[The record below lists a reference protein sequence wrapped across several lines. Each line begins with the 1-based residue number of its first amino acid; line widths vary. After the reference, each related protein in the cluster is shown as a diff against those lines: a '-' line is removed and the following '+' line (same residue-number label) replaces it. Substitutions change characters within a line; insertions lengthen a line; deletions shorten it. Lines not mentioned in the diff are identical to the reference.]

1 MTQDTRRNLL
11 IAGAIALAVLS
22 IVAGALIA
30 LSSDDGAEPGQS
42 EAPTTSPSP
51 AESIS
56 PTASPEPT
64 EAPSPEPGEPESAV
78 LEDGRH
84 LVYVDTAFRPEDGP
98 ARVRFDLV
106 YWYTGDEAEEV
117 AAEHGTEAT
126 NGYFIEND
134 NPRLRTLPLAD
145 EVEVEVMYVPEGAC
159 CELQPGDVD
168 AWLES
173 ILGTAQTDYPEDAP
187 WWITVEDAQITRI
200 EQQFLP

>member
-1 MTQDTRRNLL
+1 MNERTRRNLL

-30 LSSDDGAEPGQS
+30 LSSDDGT
-42 EAPTTSPSP
+42 EAGPTTSPSASP
-51 AESIS
+51 SPEDGAS
-56 PTASPEPT
+56 PTESPAPTETGSPEP
-64 EAPSPEPGEPESAV
+64 PEPESAV
-78 LEDGRH
+78 LADGRH

-98 ARVRFDLV
+98 ARVRFDLL
-106 YWYTGDEAEEV
+106 YWYTGDEAEQV

-126 NGYFIEND
+126 NGYYIEND
-134 NPRLRTLPLAD
+134 NPRLRTLPLAE
-145 EVEVEVMYVPEGAC
+145 EVEVQYVPDGRC

-173 ILGTAQTDYPEDAP
+173 ILQTEQTDYPEDVP
-187 WWITVEDAQITRI
+187 WWITVEGGQITRI

>member
-1 MTQDTRRNLL
+1 MNERTRRNLL
-11 IAGAIALAVLS
+11 IVGAVVLAVLS
-22 IVAGALIA
+22 IAAGALIA
-30 LSSDDGAEPGQS
+30 LSSDGGTDA
-42 EAPTTSPSP
+42 APTTTPSTSPSP
-51 AESIS
+51 EESVS

-64 EAPSPEPGEPESAV
+64 ETPSPETESAV

-106 YWYTGDEAEEV
+106 YWYTGNEAEQV

-126 NGYFIEND
+126 DGYYIEND
-134 NPRLRTLPLAD
+134 NPRLRTLPLAE
-145 EVEVEVMYVPEGAC
+145 EVEVTYVPEGQC
-159 CELQPGDVD
+159 CEPQPGDVD

-173 ILGTAQTDYPEDAP
+173 ILQTEQTDYPEDVP
-187 WWITVEDAQITRI
+187 WWITVEGGQVTRI

>member
-1 MTQDTRRNLL
+1 MNERGRRNFL
-11 IAGAIALAVLS
+11 IAGAIVLAVLS

-30 LSSDDGAEPGQS
+30 LSSDDGT
-42 EAPTTSPSP
+42 EAGPTASPSASPSP
-51 AESIS
+51 EETAS

-64 EAPSPEPGEPESAV
+64 ETPSPETESAV

-84 LVYVDTAFRPEDGP
+84 LVFVDTAFRPEDGP

-126 NGYFIEND
+126 NGYYIEND
-134 NPRLRTLPLAD
+134 NPRLRTLPLAE
-145 EVEVEVMYVPEGAC
+145 EVEVTYVPEGQC

-173 ILGTAQTDYPEDAP
+173 ILQTEQTDYPEDVP
-187 WWITVEDAQITRI
+187 WWITVESSQITRI

>member
-1 MTQDTRRNLL
+1 MNERGRRNFL
-11 IAGAIALAVLS
+11 IAGAIVLAVLS

-30 LSSDDGAEPGQS
+30 LSSDDGT
-42 EAPTTSPSP
+42 EAGPTATPSASPSP
-51 AESIS
+51 EDTIS
-56 PTASPEPT
+56 PSASPPT
-64 EAPSPEPGEPESAV
+64 ETPSPETESAV

-84 LVYVDTAFRPEDGP
+84 LVFVDTAFRPEDGP

-126 NGYFIEND
+126 NGYYIEND
-134 NPRLRTLPLAD
+134 NPRLRTLPLAE
-145 EVEVEVMYVPEGAC
+145 EVEVTYVPEGQC

-173 ILGTAQTDYPEDAP
+173 ILQTEQTDYPEDVP
-187 WWITVEDAQITRI
+187 WWITVESGQITRI

>member
-11 IAGAIALAVLS
+11 VAGAIALAVLS
-22 IVAGALIA
+22 IVAGM
-30 LSSDDGAEPGQS
+30 LSRCRATAEPSPEPS
-42 EAPTTSPSP
+42 ETPTTSPSP

-56 PTASPEPT
+56 PRRRRSPPRPRRRARGPGRRSSRTAGTSST
-64 EAPSPEPGEPESAV
+64 WTRRSV
-78 LEDGRH
+78 
-84 LVYVDTAFRPEDGP
+84 EDGP

-126 NGYFIEND
+126 NGYYIEND

-145 EVEVEVMYVPEGAC
+145 EVEVMYVPERLLRAAAGRRRRR
-159 CELQPGDVD
+159 
-168 AWLES
+168 LES
-173 ILGTAQTDYPEDAP
+173 VLGTAQTDYPEDVP
-187 WWITVEDAQITRI
+187 WWITVEGGQITRI